1 MRDHIE
7 EQIAELD
14 RALLSEIMPDILNG
28 SIWEMDDETIEMILT
43 GIWEYNS
50 DAYSN
55 RVGTLSEY
63 YIQIGHA

>member
-55 RVGTLSEY
+55 RVQTLSEY